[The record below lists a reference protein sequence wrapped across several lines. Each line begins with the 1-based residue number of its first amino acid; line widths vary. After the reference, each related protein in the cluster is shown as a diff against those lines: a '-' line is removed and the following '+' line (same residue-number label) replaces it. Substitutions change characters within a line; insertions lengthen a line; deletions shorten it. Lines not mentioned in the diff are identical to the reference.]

1 MMLIPA
7 KEGSK
12 IGVGMRTSSGDNEF
26 SFGIETNLAG
36 TPAMDRVWEYI
47 SKSKEDDKIHEN
59 LAGNISR
66 SLMLDDTD
74 NWFFDNVVEP
84 LGIQYSKSF
93 NNMGEKIPINDIVP
107 YHLYTWWVN
116 YQKQNEFNPVHDH
129 TGVYSFVIW
138 MKIPTSYEEQNLN
151 KINNTKR
158 ISAFDFQYTDTLGRI
173 SNFTYQLSPE
183 LEGTMVFF
191 PSKLKHQ
198 VYPFFNCDETRIS
211 VSGNVGLDIT
221 KRL

>member
-1 MMLIPA
+1 MIDRSNLKGVVPSNFGWLEYKLSPEELDHVWKCIGNK
-7 KEGSK
+7 KESHGH
-12 IGVGMRTSSGDNEF
+12 T
-26 SFGIETNLAG
+26 
-36 TPAMDRVWEYI
+36 
-47 SKSKEDDKIHEN
+47 
-59 LAGNISR
+59 LAGNIDSSYR
-66 SLMLDDTD
+66 LDDPED
-74 NWFFDNVVEP
+74 WFFNNVLQP
-84 LGIQYSKSF
+84 LAIQYSESF
-93 NNMGEKIPINDIVP
+93 INMGEKIPINDIVP

-151 KINNTKR
+151 KINNIKR